1 MSGDELLL
9 DSAAI
14 TAATNSLTGIN
25 QSLESGLRSVVADI
39 EQLLQ
44 GGWAG
49 SAADSF
55 RTLYEEG
62 RASFEQLMTEA
73 SSIMAAVPTV
83 VDTLTSSDSTYAGDL
98 RSVQSSLD
106 L

>member
-14 TAATNSLTGIN
+14 SAATNSLTSIN
-25 QSLESGLRSVVADI
+25 QSLESGLRSVVTDI

-44 GGWAG
+44 GSWSGQ
-49 SAADSF
+49 AADSF

-62 RASFEQLMTEA
+62 RKSFEQLMTDA

-83 VDTLTSSDSTYAGDL
+83 VDTLTGSDNTHAGDL
-98 RSVQSSLD
+98 RNVQSSLD